1 MMLWAD
7 PVIRSV
13 HLDVP
18 TGKKWVVTDTVGE
31 AEGKLKH
38 KIVEAI
44 QQDRRGLGGRRG
56 TWWSKKNERGR
67 HDMVT
72 EILGAW
78 RKEGRFL
85 LQWGSLRR
93 VDGPLGRQ
101 FRTGRLS
108 GQTYGQW
115 NP

>member
-1 MMLWAD
+1 MEEWKVAQARLYMMLWAD

-44 QQDRRGLGGRRG
+44 QQDRRGLGGRKG

-67 HDMVT
+67 HDLDLRSMEEGRQVSVAVGQPPQ
-72 EILGAW
+72 GAW
-78 RKEGRFL
+78 TTWEAVQNR
-85 LQWGSLRR
+85 
-93 VDGPLGRQ
+93 
-101 FRTGRLS
+101 
-108 GQTYGQW
+108 
-115 NP
+115 